1 MSGDVVARA
10 KELLAYEDGYPV
22 NTCGKHTG
30 RASNRCLLAAG
41 HDGAHD
47 DDPPPLT
54 FPDSLAAELVAEI
67 EKLRRGGKELGRI
80 IERQCLDVLEIT
92 GLHHMID
99 ADGDGDW
106 GVVWERLAEMA
117 AAGAEVEKLRGGL
130 SEMRAAMVGMR
141 HTTMCSTFL
150 DHAPESECDCARS
163 GVLAWIDHIQN
174 GADS

>member
-117 AAGAEVEKLRGGL
+117 AAGAEVEKLRGAMKTIRGHCTDL
-130 SEMRAAMVGMR
+130 GRPLHHTIGDILAVIERAGIE
-141 HTTMCSTFL
+141 
-150 DHAPESECDCARS
+150 P
-163 GVLAWIDHIQN
+163 
-174 GADS
+174 

>member
-117 AAGAEVEKLRGGL
+117 AAGAEVEKLRGAL
-130 SEMRAAMVGMR
+130 ETIRTKAAGAIDPTGMSR
-141 HTTMCSTFL
+141 SWALQDILAVIERTGI
-150 DHAPESECDCARS
+150 ES
-163 GVLAWIDHIQN
+163 
-174 GADS
+174 